1 MLTKA
6 NKSDCGRSAWSHA
19 VWPSGHRPCSCCM

>member
-19 VWPSGHRPCSCCM
+19 AWPSGHKPCCKKN